1 MYEPKPVLKFEKGRY
16 VEVFKSRAGRDLRF
30 HVHLNLQPL
39 TLLSGSAPR
48 KVRYLQQ
55 KNPCPV
61 PVRYFSLR

>member
-1 MYEPKPVLKFEKGRY
+1 MYEPTPVLKSEKGRY

-39 TLLSGSAPR
+39 TLLSGNAPR
-48 KVRYLQQ
+48 KVRYRGYLQQ

-61 PVRYFSLR
+61 PEVK